1 MQELNLNSH
10 ARHAKH
16 ASDLA
21 IGMWEDVRRIKSTSE
36 DPAVVKLHVIAK
48 VDAT

>member
-10 ARHAKH
+10 ARHTKH
-16 ASDLA
+16 APDLA

-36 DPAVVKLHVIAK
+36 DSAVVKMHVTAEK
-48 VDAT
+48 R